1 MKVYNKTIPEIK
13 LKAKNGSIRKVK
25 FTKSEDCYKYFLE
38 IFDEESLE
46 VYEQVMVVFLN
57 NSNETVGWYK
67 ASQGGITGT
76 VLDVRLVLKAAL
88 DCYAT
93 SMIICHNHP
102 SGRLVPSQQD
112 DNITQ
117 KLKRASDLIDIKLL
131 DHLIITTYGFYSY
144 QDEGKLS
151 L

>member
-13 LKAKNGSIRKVK
+13 LKAKNGSIKKVK

-46 VYEQVMVVFLN
+46 VYEQAMVVFLN
-57 NSNETVGWYK
+57 NSTETVGWYK
-67 ASQGGITGT
+67 ASQGGISGT
-76 VLDVRLVLKAAL
+76 VIDVRLILKAAL
-88 DCYAT
+88 DCYGT

-102 SGRLVPSQQD
+102 SGRLVPSD
-112 DNITQ
+112 ADNKITD

-144 QDEGKLS
+144 QDEGEL
-151 L
+151 

>member
-1 MKVYNKTIPEIK
+1 MKVYNKTIPEIR
-13 LKAKNGSIRKVK
+13 LKAKNGAIKKIK
-25 FTKSEDCYKYFLE
+25 FTKSEDCYEYFLE

-57 NSNETVGWYK
+57 SSNETVGWYK

-76 VLDVRLVLKAAL
+76 VIDVRLILKAAL

-93 SMIICHNHP
+93 AMIICHNHP
-102 SGRLVPSQQD
+102 SGKLVPSEQD
-112 DNITQ
+112 NAITQ

-131 DHLIITTYGFYSY
+131 DHLIITTSGFYSY

>member
-1 MKVYNKTIPEIK
+1 MKVYNKTIPEIR
-13 LKAKNGSIRKVK
+13 LKAKNGAIKKVK

-57 NSNETVGWYK
+57 NSNKTVGWYK

-76 VLDVRLVLKAAL
+76 VIDVRLVLKAAL

-93 SMIICHNHP
+93 AMIICHNHP
-102 SGRLVPSQQD
+102 SGRLVPSEQD
-112 DNITQ
+112 NAITQ

-144 QDEGKLS
+144 QDEGKL
-151 L
+151 

>member
-13 LKAKNGSIRKVK
+13 LKAKNGSLRKVK

-46 VYEQVMVVFLN
+46 VYEQVMVLFLN
-57 NSNETVGWYK
+57 NANETVGWYK
-67 ASQGGITGT
+67 ASQGGISKT
-76 VLDVRLVLKAAL
+76 VIDVRLILKAAL

-93 SMIICHNHP
+93 AMIICHNHP
-102 SGRLVPSQQD
+102 SGRLIPSD
-112 DNITQ
+112 ADNKITD

-144 QDEGKLS
+144 QDECKL
-151 L
+151 

>member
-1 MKVYNKTIPEIK
+1 MKVYNKTIPEIR
-13 LKAKNGSIRKVK
+13 LKAKNGAIKKVK

-67 ASQGGITGT
+67 ASQGGIAGT
-76 VLDVRLVLKAAL
+76 VIDVRLVLKAGL

-93 SMIICHNHP
+93 AMIICHNHP
-102 SGRLVPSQQD
+102 SGKLVPSEQD
-112 DNITQ
+112 NAITQ
-117 KLKRASDLIDIKLL
+117 KLKRASDLIDIELL
-131 DHLIITTYGFYSY
+131 DHLIISTSGFYSY

>member
-13 LKAKNGSIRKVK
+13 LKAKNGSIKKVK

-46 VYEQVMVVFLN
+46 VYEQVMVLFLN

-67 ASQGGITGT
+67 ASQGDITGT
-76 VLDVRLVLKAAL
+76 VIDVRLILKVAL
-88 DCYAT
+88 DCYAI

-102 SGRLVPSQQD
+102 SGRLVPSNA
-112 DNITQ
+112 DNKITD

-144 QDEGKLS
+144 QDEGKL
-151 L
+151 